1 MESREG
7 EVRRGNGEGV
17 RGEFGEEERGKLGG
31 ERFDFIVLFYGE
43 GGRSKGEGERS
54 KGEVKRREGK
64 VKRENGN
71 GKE

>member
-1 MESREG
+1 MSLGKRKGESWEG
-7 EVRRGNGEGV
+7 RGLILLCY
-17 RGEFGEEERGKLGG
+17 FFLGN
-31 ERFDFIVLFYGE
+31 GE

>member
-1 MESREG
+1 MESRER

-17 RGEFGEEERGKLGG
+17 RGEFGEEEREKLGG

>member
-1 MESREG
+1 M
-7 EVRRGNGEGV
+7 RRGNGEGV
-17 RGEFGEEERGKLGG
+17 RGEFGEEEREKLGG